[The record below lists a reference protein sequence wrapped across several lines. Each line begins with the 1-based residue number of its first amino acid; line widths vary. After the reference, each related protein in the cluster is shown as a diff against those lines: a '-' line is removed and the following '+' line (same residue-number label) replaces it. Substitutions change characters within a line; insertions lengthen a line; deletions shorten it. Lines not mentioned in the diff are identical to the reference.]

1 MPALPKIAFL
11 AAAIP
16 AAALLAACNA
26 PQPEV
31 PDEPPTPQATAPA
44 LPDVSRPARDNRPA
58 RPLDRTPATPDM
70 APSGTDN
77 PTWKEAAERGV
88 AFRAVGQ
95 EPGWYVEVGG
105 NDAPGLHAV
114 LDYGERTVDVA
125 EVEGMDGDQGYR
137 GTAGDGT
144 KVVVRTSAG
153 PCFDG
158 MSGQRFPSK
167 VELTVGDRT
176 YSGCGAYLQAAP

>member
-1 MPALPKIAFL
+1 MRPAIPVSALL
-11 AAAIP
+11 AAMLP
-16 AAALLAACNA
+16 AACNA

-31 PDEPPTPQATAPA
+31 PDEPPTPRATPAA
-44 LPDVSRPARDNRPA
+44 LPDVSRPARVDRSA
-58 RPLDRTPATPDM
+58 RPLDRTPADLP
-70 APSGTDN
+70 PPGTDN
-77 PTWKEAAERGV
+77 PTWKEAAARGV

-105 NDAPGLHAV
+105 REAPGLHAV

-125 EVEGMDGDQGYR
+125 TVEGMDGDQGYR
-137 GTAGDGT
+137 GTTGDGT
-144 KVVVRTSAG
+144 EVVVRTSAG

-158 MSGQRFPSK
+158 MSGQRFPSM

-176 YSGCGAYLQAAP
+176 YSGCGAYLQASP

>member
-1 MPALPKIAFL
+1 MRPAMPVTAVL
-11 AAAIP
+11 
-16 AAALLAACNA
+16 AALLAACNA

-31 PDEPPTPQATAPA
+31 PDEPPTPQATPA
-44 LPDVSRPARDNRPA
+44 APDVSRPARVDRPA

-70 APSGTDN
+70 PPLGTDN
-77 PTWKEAAERGV
+77 PTWKEAAARGI

-105 NDAPGLHAV
+105 DDAPGLHAV

-125 EVEGMDGDQGYR
+125 TVEGLDGDRGYR

-144 KVVVRTSAG
+144 EVVVRTSDG
-153 PCFDG
+153 PCFDS
-158 MSGQRFPSK
+158 MSGHRFPTT
-167 VELTVGDRT
+167 VELAVGDQT
-176 YSGCGAYLQAAP
+176 YHGCGAHLRVTH